1 MRQNTRARIQ
11 LSLTEVFYNCCFAS
25 ANFLSVF
32 LQSLG
37 IGAGQIGLIT
47 ALTNG
52 MNIVSQPF
60 WGAVSD
66 RIRSVRRSFV
76 LCIGLS
82 GICALGIPLLARHGS
97 ASLLPMTVLLVF
109 LYFFIM
115 PANMLVEMWLV
126 RVNANPRL
134 QISYGSV
141 RIWASIGFALMNLAY
156 VPLLRRLPVRSV
168 YYFYAAFALCAALA
182 AFSVPEGAEVRSQQD
197 APRVRFR
204 DMQFRKILT
213 YGVVSYLVFEI
224 LFQIPFGWSNSY
236 TVYILNE
243 FGLESTS
250 FGAFTFLSG
259 IFEVPMLL
267 LCKRLIRR
275 RGLAAMLA
283 ASSMLFVAQYALYA
297 FGHALF
303 TLVLCQAFKGF
314 AYAIYVTCRH
324 QYVYEIAPKG
334 LEGST
339 QAVVNAAYAGVNILS
354 AALGGYLLQGIG
366 VRSFFAINAGIQ
378 LLAGLFLLGSRR
390 IGDHRAS
397 RKDVKFNRR

>member
-1 MRQNTRARIQ
+1 MRQNTRTRIQ
-11 LSLTEVFYNCCFAS
+11 LSFTEIFYNCCFAS

-66 RIRSVRRSFV
+66 RIRSVRRSFI

-82 GICALGIPLLARHGS
+82 GICALGIPLLAGQGS
-97 ASLLPMTVLLVF
+97 AALLPMTALLVF

-156 VPLLRRLPVRSV
+156 VPLLRHLPVRSV

-182 AFSVPEGAEVRSQQD
+182 ASSVSEGAEVRAQQD
-197 APRVRFR
+197 APRMRFR

-213 YGVVSYLVFEI
+213 YSVISYLIFEI

-236 TVYILNE
+236 TVYVLNE
-243 FGLESTS
+243 FGLASTS

-259 IFEVPMLL
+259 VFEVPMLL

-275 RGLAAMLA
+275 CGLAAMLV

-297 FGHALF
+297 FGRGLPV
-303 TLVLCQAFKGF
+303 LVVCQAFKGF

-324 QYVYEIAPKG
+324 QYIYEIAPKG

-354 AALGGYLLQGIG
+354 AALGGYLLQAIG
-366 VRSFFAINAGIQ
+366 VRSFFALNASIQ

-390 IGDHRAS
+390 IAG
-397 RKDVKFNRR
+397 RR

>member
-1 MRQNTRARIQ
+1 MRQNTRTRIQ
-11 LSLTEVFYNCCFAS
+11 LSFTEIFYNCCFAS

-66 RIRSVRRSFV
+66 RIRSVRRSFI

-82 GICALGIPLLARHGS
+82 GICALGIPLLARFGS
-97 ASLLPMTVLLVF
+97 SRLPMTALLVF

-156 VPLLRRLPVRSV
+156 VPLLRHLPVRSV

-182 AFSVPEGAEVRSQQD
+182 ACSVSEGAEVRAQQE

-204 DMQFRKILT
+204 DMQFRRILT

-236 TVYILNE
+236 TVYVLNE
-243 FGLESTS
+243 FGLASTS

-259 IFEVPMLL
+259 VFEVPMLL
-267 LCKRLIRR
+267 LCRRLIRR
-275 RGLAAMLA
+275 SGLATMLV

-297 FGHALF
+297 FGRGLPV
-303 TLVLCQAFKGF
+303 LVACQAFKGF

-324 QYVYEIAPKG
+324 QYIYEIAPRG

-354 AALGGYLLQGIG
+354 AALGGYLLQAIG
-366 VRSFFAINAGIQ
+366 VRSFFALNAGIQ

-390 IGDHRAS
+390 VAG
-397 RKDVKFNRR
+397 RR

>member
-1 MRQNTRARIQ
+1 MRQNTRTRIQ
-11 LSLTEVFYNCCFAS
+11 LSFTEIFYNCCFAS

-37 IGAGQIGLIT
+37 ISAGQIGLIT

-66 RIRSVRRSFV
+66 RIRSVRRSFI

-82 GICALGIPLLARHGS
+82 GICALGIPLMARYS
-97 ASLLPMTVLLVF
+97 SSLLPMTLPLVF

-126 RVNANPRL
+126 RVNANPHL

-182 AFSVPEGAEVRSQQD
+182 ACSVSEGAEVRAQQE

-204 DMQFRKILT
+204 DMQFRRILT
-213 YGVVSYLVFEI
+213 YGVVSYLAFEI

-236 TVYILNE
+236 TVYVLNE
-243 FGLESTS
+243 FGLASTS

-259 IFEVPMLL
+259 VFEVPMLL

-275 RGLAAMLA
+275 RGLAAMLVT
-283 ASSMLFVAQYALYA
+283 SSMLFVAQYALYA
-297 FGHALF
+297 FGRGLPV
-303 TLVLCQAFKGF
+303 LVACQAFKGF

-324 QYVYEIAPKG
+324 QYIYEIAPKG

-354 AALGGYLLQGIG
+354 AALGGYLLQAIG
-366 VRSFFAINAGIQ
+366 VRSFFALNAGVQ

-390 IGDHRAS
+390 IAA
-397 RKDVKFNRR
+397 RR

>member
-1 MRQNTRARIQ
+1 MRQNTRTRIQ
-11 LSLTEVFYNCCFAS
+11 LSFTEIFYNCCFAS

-66 RIRSVRRSFV
+66 RIRSVRRSFI

-82 GICALGIPLLARHGS
+82 GICALGIPLLARYGS
-97 ASLLPMTVLLVF
+97 SRLPMTALLVF

-168 YYFYAAFALCAALA
+168 YYFYAVFALCAALA
-182 AFSVPEGAEVRSQQD
+182 AHSVPEGAEACAHRD
-197 APRVRFR
+197 APRMRFR
-204 DMQFRKILT
+204 DMQFRRILT
-213 YGVVSYLVFEI
+213 YGVVSYLVFEV

-236 TVYILNE
+236 TVYVLNE
-243 FGLESTS
+243 FGLASTS

-259 IFEVPMLL
+259 AFEVPMLL
-267 LCKRLIRR
+267 LCRRLIRR
-275 RGLAAMLA
+275 RGLAAMLV

-297 FGHALF
+297 FGHGLPV
-303 TLVLCQAFKGF
+303 LVVCQAFKGF

-324 QYVYEIAPKG
+324 QYIYEIAPRG

-354 AALGGYLLQGIG
+354 AALGGYLLQAIG
-366 VRSFFAINAGIQ
+366 VRSFFALNAGIQ

-390 IGDHRAS
+390 IAG
-397 RKDVKFNRR
+397 RR